1 MPTMPCL
8 HFPGDCATA
17 LAFYQTVFDGTNLQ
31 MMRYA
36 DSPAAPPEWKAS
48 PRVMHGQVTIGDD
61 PAAMTH
67 RLTDLGLTV
76 QTSHLSNDSL

>member
-1 MPTMPCL
+1 M
-8 HFPGDCATA
+8 FN
-17 LAFYQTVFDGTNLQ
+17 GTTLQ
-31 MMRYA
+31 SLRYA
-36 DSPAAPPEWKAS
+36 DGPGASADWQAS

-76 QTSHLSNDSL
+76 QTSHLTNDSL